1 MILLMSEAARE
12 DGQGW
17 VDGATMAAPG
27 LLGAAAGL
35 LLGELMH
42 TSARRG
48 VALGLIGLGVAALL
62 PVTVGGVIKRVNAP
76 GTKRGSRRRLRGIRD
91 AGLAT
96 AGFEIEDDPFAFEDL
111 G

>member
-1 MILLMSEAARE
+1 MNVEGID
-12 DGQGW
+12 DGHGW

-62 PVTVGGVIKRVNAP
+62 PVTVGGVIRRVNGP
-76 GTKRGSRRRLRGIRD
+76 GTKRGSLRRLRGIRD
-91 AGLAT
+91 AGLAS
-96 AGFEIEDDPFAFEDL
+96 AGFDFEDDPFADEEL
-111 G
+111 V

>member
-1 MILLMSEAARE
+1 MGR
-12 DGQGW
+12 DGHAW
-17 VDGATMAAPG
+17 VDGARWRPRDC
-27 LLGAAAGL
+27 LGAAAGL

-48 VALGLIGLGVAALL
+48 VALGLIGLGMAALL

-96 AGFEIEDDPFAFEDL
+96 AGFELDEDPFADEDW
-111 G
+111 

>member
-1 MILLMSEAARE
+1 MNEGHAD
-12 DGQGW
+12 DGHGW
-17 VDGATMAAPG
+17 VDGVTIAAPG

-42 TSARRG
+42 KSARHG

-62 PVTVGGVIKRVNAP
+62 PVTIGGVRRRVNAP

-96 AGFEIEDDPFAFEDL
+96 AGFEIDDDPFAFEDL

>member
-42 TSARRG
+42 TSARRP
-48 VALGLIGLGVAALL
+48 AIEAPIPISMATRSLL
-62 PVTVGGVIKRVNAP
+62 DHST
-76 GTKRGSRRRLRGIRD
+76 
-91 AGLAT
+91 
-96 AGFEIEDDPFAFEDL
+96 
-111 G
+111 